1 MQPLS
6 PEELVRWCQRTLP
19 DDSRAFE
26 ALIARYKGRVY
37 ATTYRLMGNPHDA
50 EDLAQEVFV
59 KIYRGIRTLDDPAT
73 LNTWIYRITT
83 NACYDALDKRRRSP
97 ATDSLTPD
105 DEWDGEPRYADDR
118 TLTPEASALQREL
131 RRCIEATLRE
141 LDDDGRAAL
150 VLRDVEGRSYQEIA
164 EGLKVGLSAI
174 KMRIHRARLA
184 FQRVFDRLCPGLRG
198 KPAWSS
204 EHAE

>member
-1 MQPLS
+1 MQS
-6 PEELVRWCQRTLP
+6 VEPEQLVRWCQRTLP
-19 DDSRAFE
+19 DDTRAFE
-26 ALIARYKGRVY
+26 VLVAQYKQRVY

-73 LNTWIYRITT
+73 LNTWIYRIAT
-83 NACYDALDKRRRSP
+83 NACYDALDKRKRAP

-105 DEWDGEPRYADDR
+105 DDWDGEPRYADER
-118 TLTPEASALQREL
+118 MLTPEANALQREL
-131 RRCIEATLRE
+131 RRCIEVTLHE

-164 EGLKVGLSAI
+164 DSLKVGLSAI

-184 FQRVFDRLCPGLRG
+184 FQRVFDRVCPGLHGR
-198 KPAWSS
+198 AEWSPP
-204 EHAE
+204 HAK

>member
-1 MQPLS
+1 MQSLS

-19 DDSRAFE
+19 EDSRAFE

-37 ATTYRLMGNPHDA
+37 ATTYRLMGNQHDA

-59 KIYRGIRTLDDPAT
+59 KIYRGIRTLGDPST

-105 DEWDGEPRYADDR
+105 DEWDNEPRYADNR
-118 TLTPEASALQREL
+118 MLTPEESALQREL
-131 RRCIEATLRE
+131 RLCIEATLRE

-164 EGLKVGLSAI
+164 EALVVGLSAI

-184 FQRVFDRLCPGLRG
+184 FQRAFDRLCPGLRG
-198 KPAWSS
+198 KAEWSTR
-204 EHAE
+204 HAE